1 MALRPPAGCRGQIG
15 GCRVV
20 RSPSCSGVPPEEGTL
35 HTPGFQVLLP
45 ALGTEQRG
53 GGKPGW
59 GVGGGCSASS
69 CCPGQSKQDGEGTQK
84 QLSSHSIKPLCRWEA
99 GCGEPVHTDARL
111 LVLIQLVATGAGA
124 EGPRTAVAAAM
135 RAAPIVGLT
144 AVHDLHLD
152 TCEETA
158 SRDVGWGLGDPCRW
172 SSLAPAARPWPPG
185 PSYWET
191 GSTQLLGWG
200 ALEHSAGFPTP
211 LFKPTQPHTQH
222 SLALGRK
229 APPLGQPTAC
239 Q

>member
-1 MALRPPAGCRGQIG
+1 MQTCWQHGESAQSSTSAGHTPRPLAPAGSHALPHPPTHVPPHALTHIHALSLPPAHTHIGCMPWPYGHQLAVGARFG

-20 RSPSCSGVPPEEGTL
+20 RSPACSGVPPEEGTP

-84 QLSSHSIKPLCRWEA
+84 QLPSHSIKPLCRWEA
-99 GCGEPVHTDARL
+99 GCGEPVRTDARL

-135 RAAPIVGLT
+135 RAAPVVGLT

-158 SRDVGWGLGDPCRW
+158 TGMWGG
-172 SSLAPAARPWPPG
+172 G
-185 PSYWET
+185 
-191 GSTQLLGWG
+191 
-200 ALEHSAGFPTP
+200 
-211 LFKPTQPHTQH
+211 
-222 SLALGRK
+222 
-229 APPLGQPTAC
+229 
-239 Q
+239 